1 MKELICIC
9 CPQGCRLRVDE
20 EADYAVSGHRCQR
33 GEDYGRE
40 EMQNPTRVLT
50 SSVRVEGSH
59 IARCPVRTNR
69 PIPKALLFQA
79 MELVRA
85 ACVSAP
91 VQTGQVIISDI
102 LGTGADLVA
111 TRDLERI

>member
-59 IARCPVRTNR
+59 IARCPGRTNLNATSAGHT
-69 PIPKALLFQA
+69 IFLIN
-79 MELVRA
+79 
-85 ACVSAP
+85 VSH
-91 VQTGQVIISDI
+91 VGR
-102 LGTGADLVA
+102 
-111 TRDLERI
+111 TRHIWSIEKL